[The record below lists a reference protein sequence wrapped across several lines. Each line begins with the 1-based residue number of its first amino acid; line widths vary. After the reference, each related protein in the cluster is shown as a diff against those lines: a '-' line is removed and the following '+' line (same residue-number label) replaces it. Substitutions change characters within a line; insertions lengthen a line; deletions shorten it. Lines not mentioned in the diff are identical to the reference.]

1 MSENIYGYDPARSD
15 AAPRLAFPALMQ
27 KVYTWMALA
36 LAITALT
43 AYVTM
48 QNEAIFYAIF
58 SSKATTR
65 VTMWVLRG
73 GELLLVSAL
82 SAAIHRLSFPVAGLL
97 FALYSVLNGLTF
109 SAILWLYTSESV
121 APTFLITAGTFGG
134 MSLVGLFTKRN
145 LSGVGR
151 FFFMLRIGLILT
163 PVVHLF
169 MQSTALMWMCSVAGV
184 IIFCGLTAY
193 DTQKM
198 KDMLQQ
204 AEKMEQTDALK
215 LSLLCSLTLYLDF
228 INLNFYLLRFLGN
241 RK

>member
-15 AAPRLAFPALMQ
+15 AAPRIAFPALMQ
-27 KVYTWMALA
+27 RVYTWMALA
-36 LAITALT
+36 LAITALA

-48 QNEAIFYAIF
+48 QNEGLFYAIF
-58 SSKATTR
+58 SSKFAL
-65 VTMWVLRG
+65 WG
-73 GELLLVSAL
+73 IFGAELLLVITL
-82 SAAIHRLSFPVAGLL
+82 SAAIQRLSFPVAGLL

-109 SAILWLYTSESV
+109 SSILWLYTSESV
-121 APTFLITAGTFGG
+121 ASTFLITAGTFGG
-134 MSLVGLFTKRN
+134 MSLIGLFTKRN

-151 FFFMLRIGLILT
+151 FFFMLLIGLILT
-163 PVVHLF
+163 TVVNVF
-169 MQSTALMWMCSVAGV
+169 MQSTAIMWMCSVAGV

-228 INLNFYLLRFLGN
+228 INLFLYLLRFLGN

>member
-15 AAPRLAFPALMQ
+15 AAPRITFPALMQ
-27 KVYTWMALA
+27 RVYTWMALA
-36 LAITALT
+36 LAITALA

-48 QNEAIFYAIF
+48 QNEGLFYAIF
-58 SSKATTR
+58 SSKLAL
-65 VTMWVLRG
+65 WG
-73 GELLLVSAL
+73 IFGAELLLVITL
-82 SAAIHRLSFPVAGLL
+82 SAAIQRLSFPVAGLL

-109 SAILWLYTSESV
+109 SSILWLYTSESV
-121 APTFLITAGTFGG
+121 ASTFLITAGTFGG
-134 MSLVGLFTKRN
+134 MSLIGLFTKRN

-151 FFFMLRIGLILT
+151 FFFMLLIGLILT
-163 PVVHLF
+163 TVVNLF

-204 AEKMEQTDALK
+204 AEKMDQTDALK

-228 INLNFYLLRFLGN
+228 INLFLYLLRFLGN

>member
-15 AAPRLAFPALMQ
+15 AAPRIAFPALMQ
-27 KVYTWMALA
+27 RVYTWMALA
-36 LAITALT
+36 LAITALA

-48 QNEAIFYAIF
+48 QNEGLFYAIF
-58 SSKATTR
+58 SSKFAL
-65 VTMWVLRG
+65 WG
-73 GELLLVSAL
+73 IFGAELLLVITL
-82 SAAIHRLSFPVAGLL
+82 SAAIQRLSFPVAGLL

-109 SAILWLYTSESV
+109 SSILWLYTSESV
-121 APTFLITAGTFGG
+121 ASTFLITAGTFGG
-134 MSLVGLFTKRN
+134 MSLIGLFTKRN

-151 FFFMLRIGLILT
+151 FFFMLLIGLILT
-163 PVVHLF
+163 TVVNVF
-169 MQSTALMWMCSVAGV
+169 MQSTALMWICSVAGV

-228 INLNFYLLRFLGN
+228 INLFLYLLRFLGN

>member
-15 AAPRLAFPALMQ
+15 AAPRIAFPALMQ
-27 KVYTWMALA
+27 KVYTWMTLA

-43 AYVTM
+43 AYVTI
-48 QNEAIFYAIF
+48 QNEGLFYAIF
-58 SSKATTR
+58 SSKFAL
-65 VTMWVLRG
+65 WG
-73 GELLLVSAL
+73 IFGAELLLVITL
-82 SAAIHRLSFPVAGLL
+82 SAAIQRLSFPVAGLL

-109 SAILWLYTSESV
+109 SSILWLYTSESV
-121 APTFLITAGTFGG
+121 ASTFLITAGTFGG
-134 MSLVGLFTKRN
+134 MSLIGLFTKRN

-151 FFFMLRIGLILT
+151 FFFMLLIGLILT
-163 PVVHLF
+163 TVVNVF

-228 INLNFYLLRFLGN
+228 INLFLYLLRFLGN

>member
-48 QNEAIFYAIF
+48 QNEGLFYAIF
-58 SSKATTR
+58 SSKAI
-65 VTMWVLRG
+65 MWRIFG
-73 GELLLVSAL
+73 AELLLVITLSSA
-82 SAAIHRLSFPVAGLL
+82 IQRLSFPVAGLL

-121 APTFLITAGTFGG
+121 ASTFLITAGTFGG
-134 MSLVGLFTKRN
+134 MSLIGLFTKRN

-151 FFFMLRIGLILT
+151 FFFMLLIGLILT
-163 PVVHLF
+163 TVVNLF

-204 AEKMEQTDALK
+204 AEKREQTDALK
-215 LSLLCSLTLYLDF
+215 ISLLCSLTLYLDF
-228 INLNFYLLRFLGN
+228 INLFLYLLRFLGN

>member
-15 AAPRLAFPALMQ
+15 AAPRIAFPALMQ
-27 KVYTWMALA
+27 RVYTWMALA
-36 LAITALT
+36 LAITALA

-48 QNEAIFYAIF
+48 QNEGLFYAIF
-58 SSKATTR
+58 SSKFAL
-65 VTMWVLRG
+65 WG
-73 GELLLVSAL
+73 IFGAELLLVITL
-82 SAAIHRLSFPVAGLL
+82 SAAIQRLSFPVAGLL

-109 SAILWLYTSESV
+109 SSILWLYTSESV
-121 APTFLITAGTFGG
+121 ASTFLITAGTFGG
-134 MSLVGLFTKRN
+134 MSLIGLFTKRN

-151 FFFMLRIGLILT
+151 FFFMLLIGLILT
-163 PVVHLF
+163 TVVNVF

-228 INLNFYLLRFLGN
+228 INLFLYLLRFLGD

>member
-15 AAPRLAFPALMQ
+15 AAPRIAFPALMQ
-27 KVYTWMALA
+27 RVYTWMALA
-36 LAITALT
+36 LAITALA

-48 QNEAIFYAIF
+48 QNEGLFYAIF
-58 SSKATTR
+58 SSKFALWGIFGAE
-65 VTMWVLRG
+65 M
-73 GELLLVSAL
+73 LLVITL
-82 SAAIHRLSFPVAGLL
+82 SAAIQRLSFPVAGLL

-109 SAILWLYTSESV
+109 SSILWLYTSESV
-121 APTFLITAGTFGG
+121 ASTFLITAGTFGG
-134 MSLVGLFTKRN
+134 MSLIGLFTKRN

-151 FFFMLRIGLILT
+151 FFFMLLIGLILT
-163 PVVHLF
+163 TVVNVF

-228 INLNFYLLRFLGN
+228 INLFLYLLRFLGN

>member
-15 AAPRLAFPALMQ
+15 AALRIAFPALMQ
-27 KVYTWMALA
+27 KVYTWMTLA

-43 AYVTM
+43 AYVTI
-48 QNEAIFYAIF
+48 QNEGLFYAIF
-58 SSKATTR
+58 SSKFAL
-65 VTMWVLRG
+65 WG
-73 GELLLVSAL
+73 IFGAELLLVITL
-82 SAAIHRLSFPVAGLL
+82 SAAIQRLSFPVAGLL

-109 SAILWLYTSESV
+109 SSILWLYTSESV
-121 APTFLITAGTFGG
+121 ASTFLITAGTFGG
-134 MSLVGLFTKRN
+134 MSLIGLFTKRN

-151 FFFMLRIGLILT
+151 FFFMLLIGLILT
-163 PVVHLF
+163 TVVNVF

-228 INLNFYLLRFLGN
+228 INLFLYLLRFLGN

>member
-15 AAPRLAFPALMQ
+15 AAPRIAFPALMQ
-27 KVYTWMALA
+27 KVYTWMTLA

-43 AYVTM
+43 AYVTI
-48 QNEAIFYAIF
+48 QNEGLFYAIF
-58 SSKATTR
+58 SSKFAL
-65 VTMWVLRG
+65 WG
-73 GELLLVSAL
+73 IFGAELLLVITL
-82 SAAIHRLSFPVAGLL
+82 SAAIQRLSFPVAGLL

-109 SAILWLYTSESV
+109 SSILWLYTSESV
-121 APTFLITAGTFGG
+121 ASTFLITAGTFGG
-134 MSLVGLFTKRN
+134 MSLIGLFTTRN

-151 FFFMLRIGLILT
+151 FFFMLLIGLILT
-163 PVVHLF
+163 TVVNVF

-228 INLNFYLLRFLGN
+228 INLFLYLLRFLGN